1 MSNSTRPDVLERTGG
16 RPVKAI
22 IYDEAT
28 IQRRVLELGEE
39 ITRAYPDGEL
49 LLVGILK
56 GSVLVLADLVRAIRR
71 RVQLDFLVVSSYGAG
86 KTSSGNVRLLY
97 DPAIDL
103 AGKHVVLV
111 EDIIDSGR
119 TLNRLVALLGERQPA
134 SLAIAALLDKQIAP
148 EPPKEL
154 RFVGFH
160 APPAFL
166 VGYGLDY
173 AEDYRHL
180 PFIADLE

>member
-1 MSNSTRPDVLERTGG
+1 MSMSPDDLKRTGG
-16 RPVKAI
+16 KPVKAI
-22 IYDEAT
+22 IYDAPT
-28 IQRRVLELGEE
+28 IQRRVTELGAE
-39 ITRAYPDGEL
+39 IAAAYPSGEL

-56 GSVLVLADLVRAIRR
+56 GSVVFLADLVRAIPRP
-71 RVQLDFLVVSSYGAG
+71 VLMDFLVVSSYG
-86 KTSSGNVRLLY
+86 KEKSSSGNVRITY
-97 DPAIDL
+97 DPAIDI

-119 TLNRLVALLGERQPA
+119 TLNRLVALLGERRPA
-134 SLAIAALLDKQIAP
+134 SLAIAALLDKRIAP

-173 AEDYRHL
+173 AEQYRHL

>member
-1 MSNSTRPDVLERTGG
+1 MSMSPEDLKRTGG
-16 RPVKAI
+16 KPVKAI
-22 IYDEAT
+22 IYDAAT
-28 IQRRVLELGEE
+28 IQKRVVELGRE
-39 ITRAYPDGEL
+39 IAAAYPSGDL

-56 GSVLVLADLVRAIRR
+56 GSVIFLSDLMRAIPRP
-71 RVQLDFLVVSSYGAG
+71 VKMDFLVVSSYG
-86 KTSSGNVRLLY
+86 KEKSSSGNVRITY
-97 DPAIDL
+97 DPAIDI

-119 TLNRLVALLGERQPA
+119 TLNRLVALLGERRPA
-134 SLAIAALLDKQIAP
+134 SLAIAALLDKRIAP

>member
-1 MSNSTRPDVLERTGG
+1 MSMSPEDLRRTGG
-16 RPVKAI
+16 KSMKAVI
-22 IYDEAT
+22 FDAAT
-28 IQRRVLELGEE
+28 IQRRVSEMGKE
-39 ITRAYPDGEL
+39 IAKAYPSGEL
-49 LLVGILK
+49 LVVGILK
-56 GSVLVLADLVRAIRR
+56 GSILFMADLVRAIERP
-71 RVQLDFLVVSSYGAG
+71 VQLDFLVVSSYGAG
-86 KTSSGNVRLLY
+86 KSSSGNVRITY

-103 AGKHVVLV
+103 GGKHVLLV

-119 TLNRLVALLGERQPA
+119 TLNRLVALLGERRPA
-134 SLAIAALLDKQIAP
+134 SLAIAALLDKRIAP

-173 AEDYRHL
+173 AEEYRHL

>member
-1 MSNSTRPDVLERTGG
+1 M
-16 RPVKAI
+16 
-22 IYDEAT
+22 
-28 IQRRVLELGEE
+28 
-39 ITRAYPDGEL
+39 
-49 LLVGILK
+49 
-56 GSVLVLADLVRAIRR
+56 
-71 RVQLDFLVVSSYGAG
+71 
-86 KTSSGNVRLLY
+86 RLSY
-97 DPAIDL
+97 DPTIDL
-103 AGKHVVLV
+103 AGKHLLPV

-119 TLNRLVALLGERQPA
+119 TLNRLVALLGERRPA
-134 SLAIAALLDKQIAP
+134 SLAIAALLDKRIAP

>member
-1 MSNSTRPDVLERTGG
+1 MSLSPEDLRRTGG
-16 RPVKAI
+16 KPMKRVIFDA
-22 IYDEAT
+22 AT
-28 IQRRVLELGEE
+28 IQRRVTELGRE
-39 ITRAYPDGEL
+39 IAAAYPSGDL

-56 GSVLVLADLVRAIRR
+56 GSVIFLADLLRAIERP
-71 RVQLDFLVVSSYGAG
+71 VQMDFLVVSSYGKG
-86 KTSSGNVRLLY
+86 KTSSGNVRIGY
-97 DPAIDL
+97 DPTIDL

-119 TLNRLVALLGERQPA
+119 TLKHLVDLLGERRPA
-134 SLAIAALLDKQIAP
+134 SLAIAALLDKRIAP

-160 APPAFL
+160 APEAFL

>member
-1 MSNSTRPDVLERTGG
+1 MSMSPEDLQRTGG
-16 RPVKAI
+16 KPVKAI
-22 IYDEAT
+22 IYDAET
-28 IQRRVLELGEE
+28 IRRRVAELGRE
-39 ITRAYPDGEL
+39 IAAAYPSGDL

-56 GSVLVLADLVRAIRR
+56 GSVIFLADLVRAIPRP
-71 RVQLDFLVVSSYGAG
+71 VQMDFLVVSSYG
-86 KTSSGNVRLLY
+86 KEKSSSGNVRITY

-119 TLNRLVALLGERQPA
+119 TLNRLVALLGERRPA
-134 SLAIAALLDKQIAP
+134 SLAIAALLDKRIAP

-166 VGYGLDY
+166 VGYGLDF
-173 AEDYRHL
+173 AEHYRHL

>member
-1 MSNSTRPDVLERTGG
+1 MSMSPEDLRRTGG
-16 RPVKAI
+16 KPMKAI
-22 IYDEAT
+22 IYDAAT
-28 IQRRVLELGEE
+28 IRARVTELGKE
-39 ITRAYPDGEL
+39 IAAAYPDGEL
-49 LLVGILK
+49 LMVGILK
-56 GSVLVLADLVRAIRR
+56 GSILFLADLVRAIERP
-71 RVQLDFLVVSSYGAG
+71 VQLDFLVVSSYGVG
-86 KTSSGNVRLLY
+86 KSSSGNVRLLY

-103 AGKHVVLV
+103 AGKHVLLV

-134 SLAIAALLDKQIAP
+134 SLAIVALLDKRIAQ

-166 VGYGLDY
+166 VGYGLDF
-173 AEDYRHL
+173 AEEYRHL

>member
-1 MSNSTRPDVLERTGG
+1 MV
-16 RPVKAI
+16 
-22 IYDEAT
+22 YDAAT
-28 IQRRVLELGEE
+28 IQKRVAELGKE
-39 ITRAYPDGEL
+39 ISAAYPSGDL
-49 LLVGILK
+49 LLIGILK
-56 GSVLVLADLVRAIRR
+56 GSVLFLADLVRAIDRP
-71 RVQLDFLVVSSYGAG
+71 VQMDFLVVSSYGKG
-86 KTSSGNVRLLY
+86 KSSSGNVRIVY
-97 DPAIDL
+97 DPTIDL

-119 TLNRLVALLGERQPA
+119 TLTHLVQLLGERRPA
-134 SLAIAALLDKQIAP
+134 SLAIAALLDKRIAP

-166 VGYGLDY
+166 IGYGLDY

-180 PFIADLE
+180 PYIADLE

>member
-1 MSNSTRPDVLERTGG
+1 MSLSPEDLRRTGG
-16 RPVKAI
+16 KQVKAV
-22 IYDEAT
+22 IYDAPT
-28 IQRRVLELGEE
+28 IQRRVAELGRE
-39 ITRAYPDGEL
+39 IAQAYPSGDL

-56 GSVLVLADLVRAIRR
+56 GSVLFLADLARAIERP
-71 RVQLDFLVVSSYGAG
+71 VQIDFLVVSSYGAG
-86 KTSSGNVRLLY
+86 KSSSGNVRITY

-119 TLNRLVALLGERQPA
+119 TLKRLVALLGERRPA
-134 SLAIAALLDKQIAP
+134 SLAIAALLDKRIAP

-173 AEDYRHL
+173 AEEYRHL